1 MCLMNSQRDL
11 LSFSDLS
18 YNNAYKPY
26 NTDRWNLPNWVLLH
40 STTVNI
46 ATPRA

>member
-26 NTDRWNLPNWVLLH
+26 KTDR
-40 STTVNI
+40 
-46 ATPRA
+46 